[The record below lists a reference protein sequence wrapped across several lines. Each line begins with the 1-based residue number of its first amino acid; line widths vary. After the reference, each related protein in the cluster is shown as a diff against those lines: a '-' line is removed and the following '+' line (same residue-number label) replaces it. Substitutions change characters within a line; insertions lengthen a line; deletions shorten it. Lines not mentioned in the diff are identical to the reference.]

1 MNTCVRLISRFDEWV
16 AERDRIERDEPHSR
30 RAWQASDDDGIELL
44 REMAA
49 AVRAHNEQP
58 CDNGPLCLYCGGR
71 LTWFDDSGTYKVN
84 TPLGRTD
91 QCPPSPDRYHH
102 PSDSETRTLGALA
115 AGQPLR
121 IDPRLGPPA
130 DRSHEQPTPTLP

>member
-1 MNTCVRLISRFDEWV
+1 VNTLVRLISRFDEWV
-16 AERDRIERDEPHSR
+16 AERDGIERDEPHSR
-30 RAWQASDDDGIELL
+30 RMWEASDDDGIELL

-58 CDNGPLCLYCGGR
+58 CDKGPLCRHCGGR
-71 LTWFDDSGTYKVN
+71 LTWFDDSGTYKVA
-84 TPLGRTD
+84 TSLGWTD

-102 PSDSETRTLGALA
+102 PSDSEPRTLGALA

-130 DRSHEQPTPTLP
+130 DRSHEQPTPTVP

>member
-1 MNTCVRLISRFDEWV
+1 MSRFVRLIGRFDEWV
-16 AERDRIERDEPHSR
+16 IERDRIERDEPHSR
-30 RAWQASDDDGIELL
+30 RMWQASDDDGIELL

-58 CDNGPLCLYCGGR
+58 CDSGPLCRHCGGQ
-71 LTWFDDSGTYKVN
+71 LTWFDDGGTYKVA
-84 TPLGRTD
+84 TSLGRTD

-102 PSDSETRTLGALA
+102 PSHSEPRTLGALA

-121 IDPRLGPPA
+121 IDARLAPPPDETRA
-130 DRSHEQPTPTLP
+130 

>member
-1 MNTCVRLISRFDEWV
+1 MNTFINLIGRFDEWV

-30 RAWQASDDDGIELL
+30 RMWEASDDAGIELL
-44 REMAA
+44 REMTA

-58 CDNGPLCLYCGGR
+58 CGAGPICRHCGGH
-71 LTWFDDSGTYKVN
+71 LTWFEDSGTYKVT

-102 PSDSETRTLGALA
+102 PSDNEPRTLGALA

-121 IDPRLGPPA
+121 IHPHLER
-130 DRSHEQPTPTLP
+130 RSDTPHE